1 MASVIHLLDHES
13 QNVNKNNEDHKPGVE
28 MKKHS
33 LTVGLLLTLALC
45 QFGFAQ
51 TEVGQP
57 QDQPAETANS
67 LDDRAIRKQVA
78 KIYSSRRSLNLSHPW
93 KRGEI
98 KETSGSGVWLGN
110 GKILTN
116 AHVVLYSSQIYVQ
129 PFDSSDRIAAETV
142 AVSPEMD
149 LAVLELEDASA
160 FEGLE
165 PMSLM
170 DGLPKLRSAVQAYGY
185 PTGGSAISV
194 TEGVVSRIEYT
205 SYKYGESGLRIQV
218 DAGIN
223 PGNSG
228 GPAIVDGEIAGL
240 VYSRLRSGDNIG
252 YLIPSE
258 EIGTF
263 LKDVEDGKFDGKPK
277 VLDYFQPLQNEALRK
292 RFGLESSDTGLVVLK
307 LDDDSEDYPLQVD
320 DVITHVGNYDIDND
334 GMVRLENGLRF
345 RFQYFVPKLV
355 KDGKY
360 PATIIRN
367 GEEMEVLVPAGP
379 RKPKVIRSLK
389 GDYPE
394 YFVYGP
400 LVFVEATTEFMEGI
414 RQLFSSSSSAKISAG
429 YRWMSSLISR
439 ESPLISRSND
449 SPAFDGEQLVMVAIP
464 LLPHRISKGYSGPS
478 ANVLSKINGIEIKN
492 MKHLVQVLR
501 DCKDEQIKFEFA
513 ERNATYL
520 VFDRA
525 AVEKAMEDILIDNAI
540 ARQGSKEL
548 LREWNKRDEN

>member
-1 MASVIHLLDHES
+1 
-13 QNVNKNNEDHKPGVE
+13 
-28 MKKHS
+28 MKKYAC
-33 LTVGLLLTLALC
+33 GLFLTLAIC
-45 QFGFAQ
+45 QIGIAQ
-51 TEVGQP
+51 TETAEP
-57 QDQPAETANS
+57 QEKPTATDNG
-67 LDDRAIRKQVA
+67 LDDRAIRKQVV
-78 KIYSSRRSLNLSHPW
+78 KIFSSQRSLSLAHPW

-98 KETSGSGVWLGN
+98 KETSGSGVWLGD

-116 AHVVLYSSQIYVQ
+116 AHVVLYSSQLYVQ

-142 AVSPEMD
+142 SFSPEMD

-240 VYSRLRSGDNIG
+240 VYSRLRTGDNIG
-252 YLIPSE
+252 YLIPAE
-258 EIGTF
+258 EIATF
-263 LKDVEDGKFDGKPK
+263 LKDVEDGTYDGKPK
-277 VLDYFQPLQNEALRK
+277 VHDRFQRLQNAALRK

-307 LDDDSEDYPLQVD
+307 LDEESEDYPIQVD
-320 DVITHVGNYDIDND
+320 DVITHVGTYDIDND

-345 RFQYFVPKLV
+345 RFHYFVPKLV

-360 PATIIRN
+360 PATVIRA
-367 GEEMEVLVPAGP
+367 GEKIEVQIPAGP
-379 RKPKVIRSLK
+379 TKPKVIKSLK
-389 GDYPE
+389 GKYPE

-400 LVFVEATTEFMEGI
+400 LVFVEATTDYMEGI
-414 RQLFSSSSSAKISAG
+414 RQLFASTSSSRISAG
-429 YRWMSSLISR
+429 FRWMSSLISR
-439 ESPLISRSND
+439 ESPLIARGND
-449 SPAFDGEQLVMVAIP
+449 SPAFEGEQLIMVAVP

-492 MKHLVQVLR
+492 MKHMVQVLR

-513 ERNATYL
+513 ERNANYL
-520 VFDRA
+520 VFNRA
-525 AVEKAMEDILIDNAI
+525 EVEKAMDDILIDNAI
-540 ARQGSKEL
+540 PRQGSKEL
-548 LREWNKRDEN
+548 LREWNKEDEE